1 MWLQEPTPLWSSSR
15 GSTASFNTIV
25 LRHSVSELNDSVVCA
40 ECRDYVMKKARAED
54 GWRVRLN
61 ATKIFANADS
71 ADDAYAMTAERYKKH
86 VRNLQRLSKHF
97 NQSLEVKVLMIE
109 MFNRLIRYIVQ
120 NKDHFS
126 MNLEDHNL
134 LRLSIACAAIAMK
147 HHRDI
152 SLIKDSWERR
162 VCTWFLEYGD
172 DSSVFMSTA
181 ASWRDYEMEILS
193 VLKWH
198 IPLVPP
204 SIFYEFVVQ
213 HEKDEEKQV
222 LMQAIENM
230 VDIVMIENVE
240 AWDGS
245 SVSSVKFSD
254 TA

>member
-1 MWLQEPTPLWSSSR
+1 
-15 GSTASFNTIV
+15 
-25 LRHSVSELNDSVVCA
+25 
-40 ECRDYVMKKARAED
+40 MKKARAED

-86 VRNLQRLSKHF
+86 VRNLQRISKYF

-109 MFNRLIRYIVQ
+109 IFNRLIRLQFDSIV
-120 NKDHFS
+120 NWG
-126 MNLEDHNL
+126 
-134 LRLSIACAAIAMK
+134 RLSIASAAIAMK

-152 SLIKDSWERR
+152 SLKDSWERR
-162 VCTWFLEYGD
+162 VCKWFLEYGD
-172 DSSVFMSTA
+172 DSSVVMPTA
-181 ASWRDYEMEILS
+181 ASWMDYEMEILS

-204 SIFYEFVVQ
+204 SIFHEFVVQ
-213 HEKDEEKQV
+213 HEEDEEKQV
-222 LMQAIENM
+222 LMEVIEKM

-240 AWDGS
+240 AWDDS